1 MKNSMPVNNELP
13 YIRVPRVL
21 LSAPRYNYL
30 SADVKL
36 LYSAMAER
44 LALSD
49 ANGWYDDEGKP
60 YICYTMYEIVDDF
73 SWQLAKVVR
82 LIEKLAQAGLITRV
96 NLGGYKPN
104 RYYIHNLTEDKS
116 E

>member
-1 MKNSMPVNNELP
+1 MNCRISAW
-13 YIRVPRVL
+13 RVL
-21 LSAPRYNYL
+21 LSDPRYNHL
-30 SADVKL
+30 SADTKL
-36 LYSAMAER
+36 LYSAMVER

-73 SWQLAKVVR
+73 SWKLAKVVR

-96 NLGGYKPN
+96 NFGGYKPN